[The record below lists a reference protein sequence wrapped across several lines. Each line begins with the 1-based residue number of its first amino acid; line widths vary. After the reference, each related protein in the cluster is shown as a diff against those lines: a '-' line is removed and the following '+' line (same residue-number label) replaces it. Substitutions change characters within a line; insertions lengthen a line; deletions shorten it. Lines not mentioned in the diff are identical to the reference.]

1 MSLQY
6 QLCLQMDEMQLQL
19 NLLSSE
25 LTEMKRQ
32 NHELNTEK
40 LNWERK
46 SKTLEEENKALTQKT
61 EKLEALNKVLREIL
75 TTEAQH
81 NNNNVTESVGNLPKR
96 PNVLEPE
103 VSTNS
108 FKMNIKAQQD
118 QSRKLKSSLLE
129 MLSGF
134 TNFAS
139 DMRKRQQNL
148 SIIGTNNIEDTLIQE
163 FVTWATQQ
171 TERLCD
177 RSIAELTKIAD
188 YPNFPRWSTVQL
200 Q

>member
-1 MSLQY
+1 MMFS
-6 QLCLQMDEMQLQL
+6 
-19 NLLSSE
+19 N
-25 LTEMKRQ
+25 
-32 NHELNTEK
+32 
-40 LNWERK
+40 
-46 SKTLEEENKALTQKT
+46 
-61 EKLEALNKVLREIL
+61 IL
-75 TTEAQH
+75 IFS
-81 NNNNVTESVGNLPKR
+81 NNVTESVENLPKR
-96 PNVLEPE
+96 PHVLESK
-103 VSTNS
+103 VLTNN
-108 FKMNIKAQQD
+108 FKINIKAEQD

-139 DMRKRQQNL
+139 DMRKKQQNL

-177 RSIAELTKIAD
+177 RSIAELTKIAE
-188 YPNFPRWSTVQL
+188 YPSFPRWSTVQL